1 MRAEEIAKAVIN
13 AAEQIP
19 AKRIVIAI
27 DGRCASGKTTLA
39 KMICERT
46 NWDVVHMD
54 DFFLRPEQ
62 RTAERLAEP
71 GSNVDWER
79 FREEI
84 LVPLE
89 GGCST
94 IKFRSF
100 DCRTQRLSEPISVSV
115 GDVCIIEGSYSCHP
129 ELRGFYGLRV
139 FLTVNPEEQMRR
151 ILLRNG
157 TERAEQFAEKWI
169 PLEEEYFAKCD
180 VERFCELKFN
190 TD

>member
-1 MRAEEIAKAVIN
+1 MRAEEIAKAVVN

-19 AKRIVIAI
+19 QKRLIIAI
-27 DGRCASGKTTLA
+27 DGRCAAGKTTLA
-39 KMICERT
+39 KMICEQT
-46 NWDVVHMD
+46 NWNAVHMD

-71 GSNVDWER
+71 GGNVDWER

-89 GGCST
+89 SGCSA
-94 IKFRSF
+94 IKFRSL
-100 DCRTQRLSEPISVSV
+100 DCRTQRLSEPISVNV

-139 FLTVNPEEQMRR
+139 FLTANPEEQMRR
-151 ILLRNG
+151 IILRNG
-157 TERAEQFAEKWI
+157 AERAEQFAEKWI

-190 TD
+190 TG